1 MKWRLDNVRLRN
13 KMLILYVLSVLIPI
27 VLTNVIFYRV
37 TEENVRM
44 QRQEDISRALE
55 QISNEFQA
63 EIEDAVTVSSVF
75 YTDYHL
81 NALLDTDYDNYAD
94 YIDDYTSYIRRYMNS
109 YTPIYTSVQSIV
121 VYVDNPTILRSSG
134 IELLTDEVRNTDWY
148 QRFVEEEP
156 LYPMVMRTESN
167 GARNTFSIIRKM
179 NHFESNNTKEKL
191 LKIDMKLTAINQI
204 FQNLNLDGEV
214 YLVNDNGLIE
224 YTTNH
229 ELNWQFEDIYYAD
242 IIQSEDMIEFQAI
255 NPSIEAFSQW
265 RLFGTIHQDE
275 IFSYVVE
282 PRNFIIVLALVNLL
296 FATTVILWITRS
308 MNRRLI
314 RIVRHMK
321 KVKNQNFDTIRQAD
335 SMDEIGQLTREFNRM
350 TLRIQSLINDVY
362 VRDLQKKELALQKRN
377 AQLNALQSQIN
388 PHFLFNALET
398 IRMRSLMKK
407 EEETADIIHSMAK
420 ILRNSF
426 TWTNDFVT
434 VQQELELIKCFLD
447 IQTYRFSG
455 KLTYDMK
462 VEEDT
467 LQCLIP
473 KMSFLPFVENASIH
487 GIEATKEGGRIDINI
502 RKTNNLLIFTLQ
514 DNGIG
519 MSEEVKNR
527 LMRYRYVDEQ
537 IGDRIGVQNV
547 IYRLRLYYA
556 DRFEFD
562 IQSKQ
567 GQGTRIH
574 IEIPINE
581 EANLS

>member
-1 MKWRLDNVRLRN
+1 
-13 KMLILYVLSVLIPI
+13 MLILYVLSVLIPI
-27 VLTNVIFYRV
+27 VLTNVFFYQV
-37 TEENVRM
+37 TEENVRT
-44 QRQEDISRALE
+44 QRHEDISRALE
-55 QISNEFQA
+55 QVSKDFQA
-63 EIEDAVTVSSVF
+63 EIEDAITVSSVF
-75 YTDYHL
+75 YTDYNL
-81 NALLDTDYDNYAD
+81 NAQLEMDYDNYAD
-94 YIDDYTSYIRRYMNS
+94 YISDYSSYIRRFMDSYM
-109 YTPIYTSVQSIV
+109 PIYTSVQSIV

-134 IELLTDEVRNTDWY
+134 IDILNDEVRNTDWY
-148 QRFVEEEP
+148 RSYAADKSIYP
-156 LYPMVMRTESN
+156 LVMRTESG
-167 GARNTFSIIRKM
+167 GARNTFSIIRAM
-179 NHFESNNTKEKL
+179 NHFESGNTKEKL

-204 FQNLNLDGEV
+204 FQNLNLQGDV
-214 YLVNDNGLIE
+214 YLVNDNGMIE
-224 YTTNH
+224 YTTNSD
-229 ELNWQFEDIYYAD
+229 LNWQYEDIYYAD
-242 IIQSEDMIEFQAI
+242 IMRSEDTIEFQTV

-265 RLFGTIHQDE
+265 KIYGTIHKDE
-275 IFSYVVE
+275 IFGYVVE

-296 FATTVILWITRS
+296 FATAVIIWITHS
-308 MNRRLI
+308 MNKRLI

-321 KVKNQNFDTIRQAD
+321 RVKHQNFDTIKQVD

-350 TLRIQSLINDVY
+350 TLRIRSLIKDVY

-407 EEETADIIHSMAK
+407 EEETANIIHSMAK

-434 VQQELELIKCFLD
+434 VQQELELIQCFMD

-455 KLTYDMK
+455 KMSYDMD
-462 VEEDT
+462 VAEGT
-467 LQCLIP
+467 LQCMIP

-487 GIEATKEGGRIDINI
+487 GIEATKEGGRIQII
-502 RKTNNLLIFTLQ
+502 IKKTNNVLIFTLV

-527 LMRYRYVDEQ
+527 LLSYLYGDDQ
-537 IGDRIGVQNV
+537 IGERIGVQNV

-556 DRFEFD
+556 DRFRFD

-567 GQGTRIH
+567 GKGTRVH
-574 IEIPINE
+574 IEIPIE
-581 EANLS
+581 EEIEFK